1 MVKIHAVMAVALVAL
16 STSAFAAD
24 PDLVGKWVG
33 VRERIAANEDG
44 YTKGELTLF
53 ITEQQGRTFVGHL
66 TRTYPNKDDMDD
78 ALWGAFTPDGNLMV
92 GADAEGTYAFSLVD
106 ADTLD
111 YCYTEAGATA
121 RAVCARL
128 TREK

>member
-1 MVKIHAVMAVALVAL
+1 MKIHVLAALALMAAG
-16 STSAFAAD
+16 SPAFAAD
-24 PDLVGKWVG
+24 PNLVGTWTG
-33 VRERIAANEDG
+33 ERERIAADQDG
-44 YTKGELTLF
+44 YTKGKLTLV
-53 ITEQQGRTFVGHL
+53 ITGQQGRTFTGHL
-66 TRTYPNKDDMDD
+66 SRTYPAKDEIDE
-78 ALWGAFTPDGNLMV
+78 ALWGAFTPDGSLMV
-92 GADAEGTYAFSLVD
+92 GADEEGTYAFKLVD